1 MSAFTSAAYTSVQTL
16 IISWVFFG
24 MLNNAEIKDIS
35 SRIFKPYTLF

>member
-16 IISWVFFG
+16 FFG